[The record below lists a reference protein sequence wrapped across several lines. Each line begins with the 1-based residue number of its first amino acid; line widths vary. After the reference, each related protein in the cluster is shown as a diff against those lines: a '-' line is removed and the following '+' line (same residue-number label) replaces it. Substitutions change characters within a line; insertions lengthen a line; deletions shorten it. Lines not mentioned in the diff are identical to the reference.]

1 MWAPLN
7 TSPYLLIVRALSRE
21 ESWAMIERQLEIVKV
36 RSVLLSGVKVD
47 LKLLK
52 VCATIGASKKDCP

>member
-1 MWAPLN
+1 
-7 TSPYLLIVRALSRE
+7 
-21 ESWAMIERQLEIVKV
+21 MIERQLEIVKV

-52 VCATIGASKKDCP
+52 VCATIGASKKDFP

>member
-7 TSPYLLIVRALSRE
+7 ISPYLLIVRALSSE
-21 ESWAMIERQLEIVKV
+21 ESWAIIERQLENVKV
-36 RSVLLSGVKVD
+36 RSVVLSGMNLD

-52 VCATIGASKKDCP
+52 VCATIGTSEKECP